1 VSKLKNSLTSKE
13 NNDFIFRRARLD
25 QVVLLE
31 TRANLC
37 ASWRLANDSIS
48 GLFES
53 GFLEYLRIC
62 RHTPR
67 QPTRLIK
74 GDFGTEY
81 LASLRCIS
89 IYGLTMSY
97 VVHVNQA
104 SLANFFFFFSFIY
117 FGIIVNEV
125 FKFYFL

>member
-1 VSKLKNSLTSKE
+1 MSKLKNSLTSKE
-13 NNDFIFRRARLD
+13 NNDFIFRLALD

-62 RHTPR
+62 RYTPR

-97 VVHVNQA
+97 VVYVNQA
-104 SLANFFFFFSFIY
+104 SLANNFFFPFIY

-125 FKFYFL
+125 FKF